1 MDKNLFTIDE
11 TNIIPQFNICLKL
24 LKITSMKPI
33 TLIIFVLFGIK
44 SFAQNEDIP
53 RLQINLTEDK
63 INYIIKETIS
73 SIDNGIQVSFSAQSD
88 FFGNTN
94 GLKKKLA
101 PASLAE
107 IAKLKKKLCKCPDDM
122 KTNLEIGTLFNR
134 LYKPDSAR
142 LYLGNALGFCMEEKI
157 KKPNDRNLL
166 LTEANI
172 YMQAGDYASCVAMY
186 EKLLESNPKDTI
198 ARIFLTI
205 SYLGTGDTAK
215 FGSITKDNYE
225 QMPNELVFAFFHIV
239 EKGYSMIFQGKTVE
253 DKNISLKNFT
263 QLELLK
269 KLPVENNDSTRIKDC
284 HHALIVFNGYLKFI
298 LFNNDTSIVKN
309 DLGYLKIGN
318 EDELKETIAYF
329 TERTKNKKNKNAFM
343 HHKFIA
349 MAHFL
354 LGDFKSS
361 VAFLQKSISSFPKDK
376 GDTGDN
382 NSVEQYN
389 NIAATYF
396 MMKDT
401 AMVIKS
407 IENKIAK
414 KPKIDVDPNDYV
426 ILGNFYS
433 LTKNEAKAKQ
443 NYESAL
449 KINSYQINSHIGLA
463 TLEFR
468 NKKYEETMV
477 HLNNAYAINPN
488 EPNIYYINAAIYLL
502 NNQPNEAY
510 QIYSSLY
517 AYFPDDEFLNEVIN
531 EYYDF

>member
-1 MDKNLFTIDE
+1 MKLIFLTLLTFLGLKTI
-11 TNIIPQFNICLKL
+11 
-24 LKITSMKPI
+24 
-33 TLIIFVLFGIK
+33 
-44 SFAQNEDIP
+44 AQNEDIP
-53 RLQINLTEDK
+53 NLKINLTEDK
-63 INYIIKETIS
+63 INYIIKETVA
-73 SIDNGIQVSFSAQSD
+73 SIENGVQVSFSAQSD

-94 GLKKKLA
+94 GLKKRIP

-107 IAKLKKKLCKCPDDM
+107 ITKLKKKLCKCPDDM
-122 KTNLEIGTLFNR
+122 NTNLEIGTMFNR
-134 LYKPDSAR
+134 LYKSDSAR
-142 LYLGNALGFCMEEKI
+142 LYLGNALGICMDEKL
-157 KKPNDRNLL
+157 KKPNDRKLM

-186 EKLLESNPKDTI
+186 EKLLETNPKDTI

-215 FGSITKDNYE
+215 FGAITKDNYE
-225 QMPNELVFAFFHIV
+225 QMPDELVFAFFHIV
-239 EKGYSMIFQGKTVE
+239 ERGYSMVFQGKTVE
-253 DKNISLKNFT
+253 DKKIPLKNFT

-269 KLPVENNDSTRIKDC
+269 KLPVVNNDSTQIKDC

-298 LFNNDTSIVKN
+298 LFNNDSTVIKN
-309 DLGYLKIGN
+309 DLGYLLIGN
-318 EDELKETIAYF
+318 EDELKNTIAYF

-361 VAFLQKSISSFPKDK
+361 ITHLQKSINTFPKDK

-382 NSVEQYN
+382 NPVEQYN

-401 AMVIKS
+401 VMVIKS

-414 KPKIDVDPNDYV
+414 KPKIDPDPNDYV

-433 LTKNEAKAKQ
+433 LTKNDAKAKLNFEQ
-443 NYESAL
+443 AL
-449 KINSYQINSHIGLA
+449 KINPYQINAHIGLA
-463 TLEFR
+463 TLEFK

-488 EPNIYYINAAIYLL
+488 EPNIYFINAAIYLL

-510 QIYSSLY
+510 QIYSSLF

-531 EYYDF
+531 EFYDF